1 MKYARFQNL
10 YSQRILSS
18 AKKSSVQAIEIS
30 PYPHF
35 LTYDTMEQF
44 DLVLVFGLPL
54 NRDAAEIVIHKSKS
68 LIRHGGQVLLL
79 NCVCI
84 LSLVD
89 DGQKDDG
96 LQELIKLLHSNIEDV
111 PEYTR
116 SISPRSLSKEEE
128 EELSSQ
134 MCGEEIQSERDP
146 DESPINEPTPTPKSE
161 NTNSFRDVD
170 NKLPCDNQ
178 YVQNVLSDLNVS

>member
-1 MKYARFQNL
+1 
-10 YSQRILSS
+10 
-18 AKKSSVQAIEIS
+18 
-30 PYPHF
+30 
-35 LTYDTMEQF
+35 MEDKF
-44 DLVLVFGLPL
+44 FCLIAYVFCHWSMM
-54 NRDAAEIVIHKSKS
+54 V
-68 LIRHGGQVLLL
+68 
-79 NCVCI
+79 
-84 LSLVD
+84 
-89 DGQKDDG
+89 QKDDG

-161 NTNSFRDVD
+161 NTHSFRDVD

-178 YVQNVLSDLNVS
+178 YVQNVLADLNVS